1 MLNGVETSVIT
12 DPAGRP
18 LLRKTAT
25 SPEACTR
32 LRREA
37 EILARFTHPGIVELV
52 DVAESDDE
60 TVMTQRWAGSQTLA
74 SVGRLPVNE
83 AAGVVAALAS
93 TVADLHDAGLAHQRL
108 NPSHVVLSPEGRPVL
123 CGLAE
128 AINDPAAQTAD
139 VGGLGQISRELLG
152 NESEFEPIPERNR
165 FGFRRA
171 KWSGYR
177 RRALLNLGDQ
187 ATADYAEQR
196 PSARQFAASVA
207 STVPE
212 ARLANPAAPTAA
224 GSATGQLRG
233 VEPAELAHKLA
244 PAEPSPAEPDVP
256 VEPSP
261 ALAAADAKDGA
272 TSWDEFW
279 LTGAASSP
287 DDAFDG
293 APEPDPGLPAHPAP
307 TSLPGSTGRGV
318 EPTSGLGDLRNIGSG
333 ARLRRRRVKALAAL
347 GGVALLAAGWF
358 ALRSAD
364 GAKSASRQ
372 QPDATTVVAPNDDT
386 AGAQRPS
393 ANSTCAPSPGP
404 AADID
409 GRGCPQPITVEGRVV
424 SVGDTRFEVGMP
436 GDHVVVGDWR
446 CNNQATP
453 ALLRPTTGEIFVFPK
468 WTVAGADVTVP
479 ASTVVAGAD
488 GLRGER
494 RGTCDALLATRPG
507 QPPVEVPMA
516 PA

>member
-18 LLRKTAT
+18 LLRKTAK
-25 SPEACTR
+25 SPEARTR
-32 LRREA
+32 VRREA

-52 DVAESDDE
+52 DLAESDDE

-83 AAGVVAALAS
+83 AAGVVAALSS
-93 TVADLHDAGLAHQRL
+93 TVADLHDAGLAHHRL

-139 VGGLGQISRELLG
+139 VGGLGQILRELLG

-187 ATADYAEQR
+187 ATADYADQR

-212 ARLANPAAPTAA
+212 ACLAHPAPPAAA
-224 GSATGQLRG
+224 GSATDQLRG
-233 VEPAELAHKLA
+233 VAPAEPA
-244 PAEPSPAEPDVP
+244 PAEPSPAKPDVP

-261 ALAAADAKDGA
+261 ALAATDARDGE

-279 LTGAASSP
+279 HAGASSSP
-287 DDAFDG
+287 DGAFDT
-293 APEPDPGLPAHPAP
+293 APEPVPVPPAHPAP
-307 TSLPGSTGRGV
+307 TSPLGSTGRGV
-318 EPTSGLGDLRNIGSG
+318 EPSTGLGGLRNIGSG
-333 ARLRRRRVKALAAL
+333 ALPSRRRVRAVAAL
-347 GGVALLAAGWF
+347 GAVALVAAGWF
-358 ALRSAD
+358 ALRNSD
-364 GAKSASRQ
+364 GAKHASRL
-372 QPDATTVVAPNDDT
+372 QPDATTVVAHNDDA
-386 AGAQRPS
+386 AGAQRAS
-393 ANSTCAPSPGP
+393 ANSTCAPSLGP

-409 GRGCPQPITVEGRVV
+409 GQGCPQPITVEGRVV

-436 GDHVVVGDWR
+436 GDQVVVGDWR
-446 CNNQATP
+446 CDNQATP

-468 WTVAGADVTVP
+468 WTAADADVTVP
-479 ASTVVAGAD
+479 ASTVVEGAD